1 MNTVKTVG
9 NDVRTRIAFVP
20 RQART
25 NVQKIK
31 VFDKQEQ
38 LPSITNISELPSFSS
53 KNITP
58 NETTEQNSHESSSK
72 PKTDRLPSSNAV
84 QSVSPPTES
93 TCNLKTVKDLSGHG
107 FKNWLSRLTPK
118 QKLLL
123 KIIIPAIIISSI
135 VLIIIL
141 PVYFYVINPHLE
153 SSFANITV
161 SACSKTTC
169 IGKET
174 PYHTSITTA
183 LYPFDGNYNDIIG
196 YNTGIPTNSPTF
208 SVSYPGYV
216 SQAVYFTSGSQQFIQ
231 IPNINL
237 TKQSFTLQAW
247 LWPTTMSSTND
258 LAIFGQCDSN
268 SRCLSLS
275 IRSARFA
282 LSFDSMN
289 TSSIVLMGTSVVQ
302 NSWVHVTVV
311 YDITLFQ
318 QRIYVNGRIDAV
330 SNNIVNPFQTI
341 SSVSATTIAKTSSSA
356 YGTSYYSGKIDHL
369 TISAGIVRTTCQI
382 LNDASLVAYYPFNTT
397 TATWNDYSVN
407 LCNGIASG
415 VTLSEGRVDQAISF
429 QSSTSYFQAQCFPKM
444 RYTDT
449 SFSISLWINP
459 TSLTSGGS
467 LVHISTNTTGTLYC
481 YDLLAFTTTGA
492 LVLQWMVSVST
503 VNSVLGPVMPLNTW
517 THIAVVFSTT
527 NGIRLFINGEFSTSS
542 ANTGSLTIYD
552 PTMVQYITL
561 GNVGSL
567 GPASWITC
575 ATGSISYASGPF
587 SGAVD
592 EFRLYNRELDSQEI
606 CVLANP

>member
-9 NDVRTRIAFVP
+9 NDIRTRIAFVP

-58 NETTEQNSHESSSK
+58 NETTEQNSHESISK
-72 PKTDRLPSSNAV
+72 PKTDRLPSSNVV

-107 FKNWLSRLTPK
+107 FKNWLNRLTPK
-118 QKLLL
+118 EKLLL
-123 KIIIPAIIISSI
+123 KIIIPAIIISCI

-174 PYHTSITTA
+174 QYHTSIITA

-196 YNTGIPTNSPTF
+196 YNTGVPSNSPSFQT
-208 SVSYPGYV
+208 GYV
-216 SQAVYFTSGSQQFIQ
+216 SQSVYFTYGSQQFIQ

-247 LWPTTMSSTND
+247 LLPTSMSSTND

-268 SRCLSLS
+268 SKCLSLS
-275 IRSARFA
+275 LRSARFA

-289 TSSIVLMGTSVVQ
+289 SSNIVLMGSSVITSG
-302 NSWVHVTVV
+302 WVHVTVV

-341 SSVSATTIAKTSSSA
+341 SSVSTTTVAKTSSFA
-356 YGTSYYSGKIDHL
+356 YGTSYYAGRIDHL
-369 TISAGIVRTTCQI
+369 TISAGVVRTNCQI
-382 LNDASLVAYYPFNTT
+382 LNDASLVVYYPFNTT
-397 TATWNDYSVN
+397 TTTWNDYSVN

-415 VTLSEGRVDQAISF
+415 VTISDGRVDQAISF
-429 QSSTSYFQAQCFPKM
+429 QSSTSYFQSQCFPKM
-444 RYTDT
+444 RNIDT

-492 LVLQWMVSVST
+492 LVLQWMPSTTTVSST
-503 VNSVLGPVMPLNTW
+503 LGPVISINTW
-517 THIAVVFSTT
+517 THIAVVYNSN

-542 ANTGSLTIYD
+542 SNTGSFNIYD
-552 PTMVQYITL
+552 SNSPQYITL

-567 GPASWITC
+567 GPASWVTC
-575 ATGSISYASGPF
+575 ISGSISYASGPF
-587 SGAVD
+587 SGAID